1 MKNNHWYDIKA
12 QSLAVYVRNCGYDLA
27 VFDEYPTNVQRVIR
41 KVAVEEA
48 VKAIKLECQTR
59 HGIQLDEINKGVYV
73 IALSN
78 PMSMRYGKGRSQIIY
93 IGMGNIVSRIKS
105 HFENSLFD
113 FMLSVNG
120 ANFDFRFARPGLQG
134 GTTYYKHVEFLMLQE
149 FEQKYGGLSEAR
161 CYPLLNKNAGSNQQY
176 TGGTT
181 WWKKP
186 LSPVGRKPKW
196 ELKPTDHSEF
206 KALD

>member
-1 MKNNHWYDIKA
+1 MNNNHWYDIKA
-12 QSLAVYVRNCGYDLA
+12 QSLAAYVRNCGYDLA
-27 VFDEYPTNVQRVIR
+27 VFDEYPATVQKQIR
-41 KVAVEEA
+41 KAAVTEA
-48 VKAIKLECQTR
+48 VKAIKLECQIR
-59 HGIQLDEINKGVYV
+59 HGIQLDDIHKGVYV

-78 PMSMRYGKGRSQIIY
+78 PLSMRYEKGRSQIIY

-105 HFENSLFD
+105 HFDNSLFD

-149 FEQKYGGLSEAR
+149 FGKKYGGLSESR
-161 CYPLLNKNAGSNQQY
+161 CYPLLNRNAGSNQGY
-176 TGGTT
+176 AGGSD

-186 LSPVGRKPKW
+186 LHHAGPRPKW
-196 ELKPTDHSEF
+196 ELHPTSFNEF